1 MDKFLQ
7 QFLMFLAA
15 SADESTPSGGGS
27 GSGAGEDPAGEN
39 TPSEDPQ
46 PADPAED
53 ELGEG
58 GKKALQ
64 AERDA
69 RKQADKRVAEL
80 ESQLA
85 QVGSA
90 NESALQEAQDQ
101 ARQAQEDL
109 AQATLNAS
117 RYKVAGRFGI
127 STEVAE
133 GEEKS
138 QAEMLLTGATEDE
151 MIHQAKIIASLRQSA
166 QDDALVDPTQGGGTG
181 GGRQKVEY
189 EPGEARMAAA
199 FDSQITK

>member
-1 MDKFLQ
+1 MDEFLR

-15 SADESTPSGGGS
+15 SADDPAPAGGGS
-27 GSGAGEDPAGEN
+27 NGDEAGTGDETP
-39 TPSEDPQ
+39 PSEDPQ
-46 PADPAED
+46 PSEPSDE

-64 AERDA
+64 AEREA
-69 RKQADKRVAEL
+69 RKQAEKRVAEL
-80 ESQLA
+80 EAQLA

-90 NESALQEAQDQ
+90 NEAALKEAQEV
-101 ARQAQEDL
+101 AKKAQEDL

-138 QAEMLLTGATEDE
+138 QAEMLLTGATEEE
-151 MIHQAKIIASLRQSA
+151 MISQAKIIAALRQSA
-166 QDDALVDPTQGGGTG
+166 QDDALVDPTQGGGAG
-181 GGRQKVEY
+181 GGRQKVEH
-189 EPGEARMAAA
+189 EPGTPRLAAA
-199 FDSQITK
+199 IDTQIQK